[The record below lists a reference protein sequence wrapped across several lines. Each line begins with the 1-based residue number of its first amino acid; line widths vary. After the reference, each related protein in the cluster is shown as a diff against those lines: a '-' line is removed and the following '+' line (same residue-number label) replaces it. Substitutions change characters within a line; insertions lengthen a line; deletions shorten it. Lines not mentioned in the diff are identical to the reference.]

1 MQVQN
6 IEYEAM
12 MIYDVMH
19 FYLTS
24 RNFLK
29 YQILIFS
36 SDKIQQGIF
45 ISKRFNYLVWITGV
59 REIFYAQ
66 DILQYFTV

>member
-1 MQVQN
+1 MQVRN

-29 YQILIFS
+29 Y
-36 SDKIQQGIF
+36 
-45 ISKRFNYLVWITGV
+45 
-59 REIFYAQ
+59 
-66 DILQYFTV
+66 